1 MSPRECPAT
10 RLVASASKKPARPI
24 IRQMSSK
31 QLATQKVK
39 AGNTSS
45 MENPATRLAADA
57 EKRNVRRDIRQIR
70 RVQAARKWQTRPIT
84 RVIPCANIAS
94 TAMRAN
100 NAVALRDKSQT
111 ATADVRLLANIRR
124 KRLAKAAFP
133 TAAVAPKIAKVAIT
147 VRHATKAIHCL

>member
-1 MSPRECPAT
+1 
-10 RLVASASKKPARPI
+10 
-24 IRQMSSK
+24 
-31 QLATQKVK
+31 
-39 AGNTSS
+39 

-57 EKRNVRRDIRQIR
+57 EQRIAPMDLRRQR
-70 RVQAARKWQTRPIT
+70 RVQAAQKWQTCPIT

-124 KRLAKAAFP
+124 KRLAKAALHI
-133 TAAVAPKIAKVAIT
+133 AAVAPKIAKVAIT
-147 VRHATKAIHCL
+147 VRHATKAIRCL